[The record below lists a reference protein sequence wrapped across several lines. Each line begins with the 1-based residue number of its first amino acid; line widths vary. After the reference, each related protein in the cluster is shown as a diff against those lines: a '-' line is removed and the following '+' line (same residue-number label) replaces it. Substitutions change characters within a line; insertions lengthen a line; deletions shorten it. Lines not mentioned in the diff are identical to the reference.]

1 MACCTIY
8 TYGDEERI
16 GFETIPTAS
25 KATASTLTVPPPVQ
39 HDILLQCPIC
49 LKTETTQKAC
59 IYHILSKHPDY
70 RFMCS
75 TCSKQF
81 STFYAKY
88 RHKKEHSEPAH
99 ICTECGKAYPFNS
112 ELERHMGVH
121 AQILPFGCDLCDKC
135 FAQKKS
141 LKCHKVSHTDWSQT
155 CPKCDKSFSTPDC
168 FYTHYRGEHGKGYDT
183 RCGKNYRW
191 LAGRA

>member
-1 MACCTIY
+1 MHKPQSS
-8 TYGDEERI
+8 EEDSDNDAHDVGGQVDDHDLLCHEKLNTSLSSNQDNTADSKI
-16 GFETIPTAS
+16 NMLWHAAQSTLTDTKKALGFETIPT
-25 KATASTLTVPPPVQ
+25 ATASTLTVPPPVQ

-59 IYHILSKHPDY
+59 IYHILSQHPDY

-121 AQILPFGCDLCDKC
+121 TQILPFGCDLCDKR
-135 FAQKKS
+135 FAQKK
-141 LKCHKVSHTDWSQT
+141 V
-155 CPKCDKSFSTPDC
+155 
-168 FYTHYRGEHGKGYDT
+168 
-183 RCGKNYRW
+183 
-191 LAGRA
+191 